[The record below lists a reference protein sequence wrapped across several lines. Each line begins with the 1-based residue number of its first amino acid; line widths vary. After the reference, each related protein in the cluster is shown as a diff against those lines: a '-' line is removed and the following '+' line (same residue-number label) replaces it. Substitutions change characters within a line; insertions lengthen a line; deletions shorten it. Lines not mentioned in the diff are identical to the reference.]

1 MVSDPEQ
8 AALFFVPV
16 MVMQM
21 VSNLWH
27 PYKYLEEVKEHLVHA
42 YPYWNRSQGRDHV
55 FFLTTDRAGCW
66 KPFAI
71 KESIIIT
78 TLGFPAAEV
87 RVRLRLRVR
96 VRDSIIITTLGF
108 PAAEAHVGFQP

>member
-1 MVSDPEQ
+1 MQTPCTCTPGQ

-27 PYKYLEEVKEHLVHA
+27 PYKYLEEVRDHLRDS
-42 YPYWNRSQGRDHV
+42 YPYWNRSRGADHV

-78 TLGFPAAEV
+78 TLGAA
-87 RVRLRLRVR
+87 
-96 VRDSIIITTLGF
+96 
-108 PAAEAHVGFQP
+108 AAAAAGCMHA

>member
-1 MVSDPEQ
+1 MRASAPARRVNPHPKPKPNPNPKPKPKPKPSPNVEQALAKQDAVVSDPEQ

-55 FFLTTDRAGCW
+55 FQPL
-66 KPFAI
+66 AI
-71 KESIIIT
+71 T
-78 TLGFPAAEV
+78 PNPL
-87 RVRLRLRVR
+87 
-96 VRDSIIITTLGF
+96 
-108 PAAEAHVGFQP
+108 